1 MRTVTI
7 SPDLLAD
14 LFAHADG
21 PFVEIPVTLP
31 WPELPP
37 RLQTFML
44 LIPVPVK
51 STGTGTGN

>member
-7 SPDLLAD
+7 SPELLTD
-14 LFAHADG
+14 LFAHAEG

-44 LIPVPVK
+44 LIPVPQPTK
-51 STGTGTGN
+51 TDG